1 MEDLKN
7 KRAYIELEIANIL
20 GGDMAS
26 LKQVLS
32 LIGELEV
39 VTRELHQ
46 VESSMRRAYVR
57 EILDQRLASDRALQL
72 IVRRLRDE
80 FRTRQLKELKESRES
95 LWIYYLIIIEM
106 KVLETE
112 YHNTSVRSIEPKPKD
127 SL

>member
-20 GGDMAS
+20 GSDMAS

-57 EILDQRLASDRALQL
+57 EILEQRVASDRALQL
-72 IVRRLRDE
+72 IVQRLRHE
-80 FRTRQLKELKESRES
+80 FRVRQRKELEKARDS
-95 LWIYYLIIIEM
+95 LWVYYLIIVEM
-106 KVLETE
+106 KIWEVP
-112 YHNTSVRSIEPKPKD
+112 SIRSPILSHEPKP
-127 SL
+127 SGSS